1 MPGIFQGGLSRKG
14 GLKDGAWRMG
24 TFVNVEPELEPVLH
38 QRNLQINFNEIYK
51 HRK

>member
-24 TFVNVEPELEPVLH
+24 TFVNVEPELRRANWKGSGTCITSKEFT
-38 QRNLQINFNEIYK
+38 N
-51 HRK
+51 